1 MIKTTTHVPIACL
14 NLQSI
19 TNCVLLQASYYIF
32 VVCRYLNTQYVE
44 LIGNMLQHSIIG
56 FDDTKNLQ
64 ND

>member
-1 MIKTTTHVPIACL
+1 MLEFTKHYKLRTF
-14 NLQSI
+14 
-19 TNCVLLQASYYIF
+19 ASFILHFF

-44 LIGNMLQHSIIG
+44 LIGNMLQHSKIG